1 MSAVPAGAEDRDI
14 GKPAMDGLAV
24 TLMLLLTLSWG
35 LNQIAIKVSN
45 AGFNPM
51 FGVLVR
57 AAGGGLLVFLWC
69 RWRGIALFARD
80 GTLWPGLAAGA
91 LFGFEFVLIFAGL
104 EFTSAAR
111 SALMVNTMPFW
122 MLLGGHFLLGE
133 RITAR
138 KLAGLVLAFA
148 GVVLIFSDDLSIPGP
163 KAIWGDLLCLLAG
176 VLWAATVLLVKVSR
190 LSRTSPE
197 KTLLYQLSVSALI
210 ALPLIPLYGPLL
222 REVTTLATASLVFQ
236 TVFVVAFTYVLWFW
250 LVRRYPA
257 SGLSSFTFLSP
268 AFGVILAG
276 VLLDEPLTLRIFAA
290 LGLIAAGLVLVN
302 RAGRAGG
309 TALPGRRNDA

>member
-1 MSAVPAGAEDRDI
+1 MSAAPAGTGDRTVV
-14 GKPAMDGLAV
+14 KPAIDGLAV
-24 TLMLLLTLSWG
+24 ALMLLLTVSWG
-35 LNQIAIKVSN
+35 LNQVAIKVSN

-51 FGVLVR
+51 LGVFVR
-57 AAGGGLLVFLWC
+57 AAGGGILVFLWC
-69 RWRGIALFARD
+69 RWRGIVLFARD
-80 GTLWPGLAAGA
+80 RTLWPGLAAGV
-91 LFGFEFVLIFAGL
+91 LFGLEFVLIFAGL

-122 MLLGGHFLLGE
+122 MLLGSHFLLGE

-148 GVVLIFSDDLSIPGP
+148 GVVLIFSDNLSSPGP
-163 KAIWGDLLCLLAG
+163 DALWGDLLCLCAG
-176 VLWAATVLLVKVSR
+176 TLWAATLLVIKASR
-190 LSRTSPE
+190 LSGTSPE
-197 KTLLYQLSVSALI
+197 KTLLYQLAVSALV
-210 ALPLIPLYGPLL
+210 ALPLIPLYGPLM
-222 REVTTLATASLVFQ
+222 REVTVLATASLAFQ

-268 AFGVILAG
+268 AFGVIFAG
-276 VLLDEPLTLRIFAA
+276 VLLGEPLTARIFSA

-302 RAGRAGG
+302 RSGRGAG
-309 TALPGRRNDA
+309 T

>member
-24 TLMLLLTLSWG
+24 ALMLLLTLSWG
-35 LNQIAIKVSN
+35 LNQVAIKVSN

-57 AAGGGLLVFLWC
+57 AAGGGLLVLLWC
-69 RWRGIALFARD
+69 RWRRIALFARD

-133 RITAR
+133 KITAR

-176 VLWAATVLLVKVSR
+176 VLWAATVLLVKASR

-222 REVTTLATASLVFQ
+222 REVTALATASLVFQ

-302 RAGRAGG
+302 RTGR
-309 TALPGRRNDA
+309 TARV

>member
-1 MSAVPAGAEDRDI
+1 MSAVPAGAEDRGI
-14 GKPAMDGLAV
+14 RPAIDGLAV
-24 TLMLLLTLSWG
+24 ALMLMLTLSWG
-35 LNQIAIKVSN
+35 LNQVAIKVSN

-51 FGVLVR
+51 LGVFVR
-57 AAGGGLLVFLWC
+57 AAGGGILVLLWC
-69 RWRGIALFARD
+69 RWRGIALLGRD
-80 GTLWPGLAAGA
+80 GTLWPGMAAGA

-133 RITAR
+133 KITAR

-176 VLWAATVLLVKVSR
+176 VLWAATVLVIKASR
-190 LSRTSPE
+190 LSRASPE
-197 KTLLYQLSVSALI
+197 KTLLYQLSVSSLI

-222 REVTTLATASLVFQ
+222 REVTALATASLAFQ

-276 VLLDEPLTLRIFAA
+276 VLLGEPLTPRIFAA

-302 RAGRAGG
+302 RAGRANSP
-309 TALPGRRNDA
+309 AMPGRKNDA

>member
-24 TLMLLLTLSWG
+24 ALMLLLTLSWG
-35 LNQIAIKVSN
+35 LNQVAIKVSN

-57 AAGGGLLVFLWC
+57 AAGGGLLVLLWC

-176 VLWAATVLLVKVSR
+176 VLWAATVLLVKASR

-222 REVTTLATASLVFQ
+222 REVTALATASLVFQ

-302 RAGRAGG
+302 RAGR
-309 TALPGRRNDA
+309 TAATRG

>member
-1 MSAVPAGAEDRDI
+1 MSAVPAGADDRDI
-14 GKPAMDGLAV
+14 GRSAMDGLAV
-24 TLMLLLTLSWG
+24 ALMLLLTLSWG
-35 LNQIAIKVSN
+35 MNQVAIKVSN

-51 FGVLVR
+51 FGVFVR
-57 AAGGGLLVFLWC
+57 GAGAGILVFLWC

-91 LFGFEFVLIFAGL
+91 LFSFEFVLIFAGL

-111 SALMVNTMPFW
+111 SALMVCTMPFW
-122 MLLGGHFLLGE
+122 MLLCGHFLLGE
-133 RITAR
+133 KITAR

-148 GVVLIFSDDLSIPGP
+148 GVILIFSDGLSVPGP
-163 KAIWGDLLCLLAG
+163 YAIWGDLLCLVAG
-176 VLWAATVLLVKVSR
+176 MLWAATVLVVKGSR
-190 LSRTSPE
+190 LSSANPE
-197 KTLLYQLSVSALI
+197 KTLLYQLVVSTFI

-222 REVTTLATASLVFQ
+222 REVTALATASLAFQ

-257 SGLSSFTFLSP
+257 SGLSSFTFLTP
-268 AFGVILAG
+268 AFGVIFAG
-276 VLLDEPLTLRIFAA
+276 ILLDEPLTPRIFAA

-302 RAGRAGG
+302 RTGRASGA
-309 TALPGRRNDA
+309 ALPGRKNDA

>member
-1 MSAVPAGAEDRDI
+1 MSAVPAGAEERDI

-35 LNQIAIKVSN
+35 LNQVAIKVSN

-51 FGVLVR
+51 LGVFVR
-57 AAGGGLLVFLWC
+57 AAGGGVLVFLWC

-80 GTLWPGLAAGA
+80 RTLWPGLAAGA

-122 MLLGGHFLLGE
+122 MLIGGHFLLGE

-163 KAIWGDLLCLLAG
+163 NAIWGDLLCLLAG
-176 VLWAATVLLVKVSR
+176 VLWAATVLLVKASR
-190 LSRTSPE
+190 LSRASPE
-197 KTLLYQLSVSALI
+197 KTLLYQLSVSTLI

-222 REVTTLATASLVFQ
+222 REVTALATASLVFQ

-276 VLLDEPLTLRIFAA
+276 MLLDEPLTLRIFAA

-302 RAGRAGG
+302 RTGR
-309 TALPGRRNDA
+309 TARA